1 MRIQR
6 LLNNNVIMAVLPNG
20 DEVVIMGTGIG
31 FKAKIGEKVD
41 ESKVQKIF
49 VLKEY
54 GSKLIEL
61 IEDIPAVY
69 LEITKEIVDFAK
81 KEFKLEL
88 NDSIYLVLTDHIH
101 FAIKRQLEGIDL
113 ENPFLYDIKH
123 FYPNEFNVALRAA
136 EVIKEKVETEI
147 YEDEVGYIA
156 MHVIESSGG
165 HTTKNF
171 KDVVFLMN
179 KVIAIIRE
187 NELFRSID
195 VNSLQYSRLVVHV
208 KHFAKRFL
216 RDQEN
221 QVKDELMDDTIR
233 KCFTEECRCAEQISK
248 ALYSDYG
255 RMMSQSELNY
265 LVLHLRNCSE
275 INTN

>member
-1 MRIQR
+1 
-6 LLNNNVIMAVLPNG
+6 MAIVENG
-20 DEVVIMGTGIG
+20 DEVVVMGTGIG
-31 FKAKIGEKVD
+31 FKARIGDRVE
-41 ESKVQKIF
+41 ENRVQKIF
-49 VLKEY
+49 VLKEF

-69 LEITKEIVDFAK
+69 LEITKEIVDYAK
-81 KEFKLEL
+81 MEYKLDI

-123 FYPNEFNVALRAA
+123 FYPNEFKVAQHAG
-136 EVIKEKVETEI
+136 EVIKEKIGTSI
-147 YEDEVGYIA
+147 LEDEVGYIA
-156 MHVIESSGG
+156 MHVIESTGG

-171 KDVVFLMN
+171 KDVVLLMN
-179 KVIAIIRE
+179 KVIGIIKE
-187 NELFRSID
+187 NKLFTGINE
-195 VNSLQYSRLVVHV
+195 NSLQYSRLVVHV

-221 QVKDELMDDTIR
+221 RTKDELMDDTIR
-233 KCFTEECRCAEQISK
+233 KCFTEECRCAETISQE
-248 ALYSDYG
+248 LYREYG
-255 RMMSQSELNY
+255 KPVSQSELNY

-275 INTN
+275 VNK

>member
-6 LLNNNVIMAVLPNG
+6 LLNNNVIMATQENG

-41 ESKVQKIF
+41 EKRIQKKF
-49 VLKEY
+49 VLKEF
-54 GSKLIEL
+54 GSKLSEL

-81 KEFKLEL
+81 TEYMLEI

-101 FAIKRQLEGIDL
+101 FAIKRQAEGIDL

-123 FYPNEFNVALRAA
+123 FYPNEFKVALRAS
-136 EVIKEKVETEI
+136 EIIKEKVGAVI
-147 YEDEVGYIA
+147 LEDEVGYIA
-156 MHVIESSGG
+156 MHVIESTGG

-171 KDVVFLMN
+171 KEVVILMN
-179 KVIAIIRE
+179 KVIEIIKK
-187 NELFRSID
+187 NALFNNID
-195 VNSLQYSRLVVHV
+195 EDSLQYSRLVIHV

-221 QVKDELMDDTIR
+221 KVKDELMDDTIR
-233 KCFTEECRCAEQISK
+233 KCFTEECRCAEEIS
-248 ALYSDYG
+248 ASLYQDYG
-255 RMMSQSELNY
+255 KQMSQSELNY
-265 LVLHLRNCSE
+265 LVLHLRNCSD
-275 INTN
+275 INT